1 LSPKRN
7 NWRFLVWGVVV
18 LLASTL
24 AAPAKKASLDELK
37 EKLKSATRPDDKA
50 SLATQIAEAQVDAAD
65 KLFKQGKFE
74 EGQQAVSEV
83 ASYTQQA
90 HDAAI
95 VTGRRLK
102 NLEISVRKMAHR
114 LTDIKR
120 QLTFEEQ
127 APVQAA
133 VDQLEKI
140 RTDLLNR
147 MFKAGK

>member
-1 LSPKRN
+1 LSPRKN
-7 NWRFLVWGVVV
+7 NWRFLYCCLAV

-24 AAPAKKASLDELK
+24 ASSAKKASVDELK
-37 EKLKSATRPDDKA
+37 EKLKAATRPDDKA
-50 SLATQIAEAQVDAAD
+50 SLATEIAEAQVDAAD
-65 KLFKQGKFE
+65 KLYKQGKYE
-74 EGQQAVSEV
+74 EGQNAVSEA
-83 ASYTQQA
+83 ASFAQQA

-95 VTGRRLK
+95 VTGHRLK

-114 LTDIKR
+114 LTDMKR
-120 QLTFEEQ
+120 QLSFEEQ